1 MNRGPLFRLL
11 RLERTPCPSCPRD
24 VVYRLGNHPL
34 HCRWC
39 GALMVDSVAVA
50 IGATAKLVADFGTA
64 IAEVSKAAARA
75 VEEMVRL
82 TAALTRPATYVVEV
96 ETATHD
102 DLRNGEEATG
112 LARYSVEAYDG
123 WEAKLV
129 ACQMAAREGRMP
141 TRATLVANP

>member
-1 MNRGPLFRLL
+1 MTRGPLFRLL
-11 RLERTPCPSCPRD
+11 RLDRTPCPSCHRD
-24 VVYRLGNHPL
+24 VVYRVGQDPL
-34 HCRWC
+34 FCRWC
-39 GALMVDSVAVA
+39 GSFMVD
-50 IGATAKLVADFGTA
+50 IPKMAKFVADFGA
-64 IAEVSKAAARA
+64 AVAEASKAAAKA
-75 VEEMVRL
+75 TEEIARMI
-82 TAALTRPATYVVEV
+82 TALTRATYVVDV